1 MLFSMDLPNILSS
14 KSSSTTFQVRIG
26 PYFSI
31 MIMLALMFVIPHD
44 PSTSLEEVGSEAY
57 RLTPRYV
64 HKQQHATSDLSQHD
78 RHATPKALSSA
89 TLGTLL
95 TSEHIRTEQDRQDL
109 ARILRLARKRPSL
122 VLKIARAAL
131 IEHYSSHTL
140 PANYTSSSLGWATD
154 VEELR
159 AEYGVAPWWGDL
171 TPSETRALYHALL
184 PKRCAHA
191 AHAYVFLSFSLRA
204 CVRVLR
210 P

>member
-64 HKQQHATSDLSQHD
+64 HKQQTSDLSQHD

-122 VLKIARAAL
+122 CLNHGWVWVLLA
-131 IEHYSSHTL
+131 
-140 PANYTSSSLGWATD
+140 
-154 VEELR
+154 
-159 AEYGVAPWWGDL
+159 
-171 TPSETRALYHALL
+171 
-184 PKRCAHA
+184 
-191 AHAYVFLSFSLRA
+191 
-204 CVRVLR
+204 
-210 P
+210 

>member
-64 HKQQHATSDLSQHD
+64 HKQQTSDLSQP
-78 RHATPKALSSA
+78 RHPSKGAVVVTQ
-89 TLGTLL
+89 TLL
-95 TSEHIRTEQDRQDL
+95 TSEHPDERTGGT
-109 ARILRLARKRPSL
+109 ARILRLARSGRP
-122 VLKIARAAL
+122 VLKIARAA
-131 IEHYSSHTL
+131 
-140 PANYTSSSLGWATD
+140 SSSIA
-154 VEELR
+154 
-159 AEYGVAPWWGDL
+159 AAPCNYRRRPSDERRTWRSCVQVRSNAVVGRP
-171 TPSETRALYHALL
+171 TPFETRPSHAL
-184 PKRCAHA
+184 PKKCAHDTRPLC
-191 AHAYVFLSFSLRA
+191 FCPSLRA
-204 CVRVLR
+204 CVCVE